1 MSGGEDF
8 NMTAEPKLS
17 SAPSSAPVWGNWS
30 GNIVHE
36 PPANGANY
44 YFRPTNPV
52 ELKSVLADAVT
63 KGVTVRAS
71 GQRHSQPPLVTDDN
85 RGAVPPLPTTY
96 LVDMSCYADLGPG
109 SKDAMV
115 LGPGPN
121 QVTVNPGVRED
132 ELDAFLTQ
140 HNLMLD
146 TVTAGGFFSIGGMT
160 AVDVHGATVDAPIFA
175 EAVSAFTILGADGNE
190 TIIDEQSTDGDGH
203 SLLEFARVSL
213 GALGIVTRMTLDV
226 LPRPWAN
233 TLQGGTA
240 RYRLLTKSDFVAKF
254 KELLTG
260 PTKHSR
266 VESFF
271 TPYAAPFPPFAN
283 FLVLWWDVVANPNP
297 QIPNSPLT
305 PESACELSQK
315 DEFGAPSI
323 GIGQFGEAVIRASQT
338 TDPYWSPFAG
348 PAVIT
353 AIALDEIETQAGA
366 ANKAFSDLWLAKST
380 RVIFMSY
387 FIELP
392 DLEDQGLGKAWEG
405 LDVVNTYVTQ
415 SGNFHIAAPMEF
427 RFLKSGNSA
436 MSGAFSGN
444 PNAYFVNLDLIGF
457 VEAMQSSEYPAE
469 LLKFFAYVER
479 KWVSLGGLP
488 HNGKMFGFYDPT
500 DPGVDSYAPPFNKH
514 FCSFITKQRVE
525 TRNAPVDAFEN
536 YRKVC
541 DPNGLFYTQY
551 LRDLLAS

>member
-1 MSGGEDF
+1 MPTSNASPAGP
-8 NMTAEPKLS
+8 T
-17 SAPSSAPVWGNWS
+17 WGNWS

-36 PPANGANY
+36 PPTNGANY
-44 YFRPTNPV
+44 YFRPTNLV

-63 KGVTVRAS
+63 KGVTVRVS
-71 GQRHSQPPLVTDDN
+71 GQRHSQPPLVTNDN
-85 RGAVPPLPTTY
+85 RGAVPPLPTSY
-96 LVDMSCYADLGPG
+96 LVDMSCYSDLEPG
-109 SKDAMV
+109 SGDLMV

-121 QVTVNPGVRED
+121 QITVNPGARED
-132 ELDAFLTQ
+132 YLSAFLTQ

-160 AVDVHGATVDAPIFA
+160 AVDVHGGTVDAPVFA
-175 EAVSAFTILGADGNE
+175 ETVSAFTILGADGNE
-190 TIIDEQSTDGDGH
+190 TIINKESKSGDGH
-203 SLLEFARVSL
+203 SLLQFARVSL

-233 TLQGGTA
+233 TLQGGRE
-240 RYRLLTKSDFVAKF
+240 RYRLLAKSDFVAKF

-260 PTKHSR
+260 PAKHAR

-271 TPYAAPFPPFAN
+271 TPYAAQFPPFGN

-297 QIPNSPLT
+297 PISNSAVEPK
-305 PESACELSQK
+305 SACELSRENQL
-315 DEFGAPSI
+315 GAPLI
-323 GIGQFGEAVIRASQT
+323 GIGKFGEEVVRAAQT
-338 TDPYWSPFAG
+338 TNPYWSPFAG

-353 AIALDEIETQAGA
+353 AIALDEIESQVKT
-366 ANKAFSDLWLAKST
+366 ANQEFSDLWLAKSS

-392 DLEDQGLGKAWEG
+392 RLDDEGLEKAWEG

-415 SGNFHIAAPMEF
+415 WGNFHIAAPVEF
-427 RFLKSGNSA
+427 RFVKGGDSA
-436 MSGAFSGN
+436 MSGTFSKN
-444 PNAYFVNLDLIGF
+444 SDAYFVNLDLIGF
-457 VEAMQSSEYPAE
+457 VKPTKSSEYPAE
-469 LLKFFAYVER
+469 LLKSFAHVER

-500 DPGVDSYAPPFNKH
+500 DQAVDSYTPPFNQK
-514 FCSFITKQRVE
+514 FLSFITKQRIE
-525 TRNAPVDAFEN
+525 TRQAPVDAFQK
-536 YRKVC
+536 YRKSC

-551 LRDLLAS
+551 LRDLLEG

>member
-1 MSGGEDF
+1 MTIDPKKSG
-8 NMTAEPKLS
+8 ASP
-17 SAPSSAPVWGNWS
+17 SAPTWGNWS
-30 GNIVHE
+30 ENIVHE
-36 PPANGANY
+36 PPTNGANY
-44 YFRPTNPV
+44 YFRPTNLV

-63 KGVTVRAS
+63 KGVTVRVS
-71 GQRHSQPPLVTDDN
+71 GQRHSQPPLVINDN
-85 RGAVPPLPTTY
+85 RGGVLPLPTTY

-109 SKDAMV
+109 SKDLMV
-115 LGPGPN
+115 LGAGPN
-121 QVTVNPGVRED
+121 QVTLNPGTRED
-132 ELDAFLTQ
+132 DLDAFLTQ

-160 AVDVHGATVDAPIFA
+160 TVDVHGGTVDAPIFA
-175 EAVSAFTILGADGNE
+175 ETVSAFTILGADGNE
-190 TIIDEQSTDGDGH
+190 TIINKQSKDGDGH

-233 TLQGGTA
+233 TLQGGTQ

-260 PTKHSR
+260 PTKHTR
-266 VESFF
+266 LESFF
-271 TPYAAPFPPFAN
+271 TPYAAQFPPFGN

-297 QIPNSPLT
+297 PIPNSAVQPK
-305 PESACELSQK
+305 SACELSHEDQ
-315 DEFGAPSI
+315 FGAPLI
-323 GIGQFGEAVIRASQT
+323 GIGQFGEAVVRAAQT

-353 AIALDEIETQAGA
+353 AIALDEIQSQVRT
-366 ANKAFSDLWLAKST
+366 ANQAFSDLWLAKSS

-392 DLEDQGLGKAWEG
+392 GLDDEGLEKAWEG

-415 SGNFHIAAPMEF
+415 WGNFHIAAPMEF
-427 RFLKSGNSA
+427 RFVKGGDSA
-436 MSGAFSGN
+436 MSGAFSKNGD
-444 PNAYFVNLDLIGF
+444 AYFVNLDLISF
-457 VEAMQSSEYPAE
+457 VEPSKSSEYPAE
-469 LLKFFAYVER
+469 LLKFFAHVER

-500 DPGVDSYAPPFNKH
+500 DQALDSYTPPFNKK
-514 FCSFITKQRVE
+514 FLSFITKQRIE
-525 TRNAPVDAFEN
+525 ARQAPVDAFEK
-536 YRKVC
+536 YRKTC
-541 DPNGLFYTQY
+541 DPNGLFCTQF
-551 LRDLLAS
+551 LCDLLEG

>member
-1 MSGGEDF
+1 MVAGPLAARGAGRDWPLPSPFEGAKLGSKPVGGIWRMSGGGDF
-8 NMTAEPKLS
+8 NMTVEPKLS
-17 SAPSSAPVWGNWS
+17 SAPSSAPVWGNWG

-132 ELDAFLTQ
+132 GLDAFLTQ
-140 HNLMLD
+140 RNLMLD

-160 AVDVHGATVDAPIFA
+160 
-175 EAVSAFTILGADGNE
+175 E

-305 PESACELSQK
+305 PESACELSQQ

-323 GIGQFGEAVIRASQT
+323 GIG
-338 TDPYWSPFAG
+338 
-348 PAVIT
+348 
-353 AIALDEIETQAGA
+353 
-366 ANKAFSDLWLAKST
+366 
-380 RVIFMSY
+380 
-387 FIELP
+387 
-392 DLEDQGLGKAWEG
+392 
-405 LDVVNTYVTQ
+405 
-415 SGNFHIAAPMEF
+415 
-427 RFLKSGNSA
+427 
-436 MSGAFSGN
+436 
-444 PNAYFVNLDLIGF
+444 
-457 VEAMQSSEYPAE
+457 
-469 LLKFFAYVER
+469 
-479 KWVSLGGLP
+479 
-488 HNGKMFGFYDPT
+488 
-500 DPGVDSYAPPFNKH
+500 
-514 FCSFITKQRVE
+514 
-525 TRNAPVDAFEN
+525 
-536 YRKVC
+536 
-541 DPNGLFYTQY
+541 
-551 LRDLLAS
+551 